1 MIGEIR
7 DVETAEIAIQAA
19 LTGHLVLSTLHTN
32 SAAGTVTR
40 LLDMGVADY
49 LLTSTINGILAQR
62 LVRRLCENCR
72 EAFAPLPELL
82 PQLGLEP
89 GAATRLYRG
98 RGCAACRGTGYH
110 GRVCIVEMMPITTS
124 LRRLVLNHAETQEIE
139 AAAVAEGMRT
149 MFKSGLELA
158 LAGVTTI
165 EEVLRATR
173 SV

>member
-1 MIGEIR
+1 MP
-7 DVETAEIAIQAA
+7 
-19 LTGHLVLSTLHTN
+19 VLH
-32 SAAGTVTR
+32 R
-40 LLDMGVADY
+40 WP
-49 LLTSTINGILAQR
+49 
-62 LVRRLCENCR
+62 
-72 EAFAPLPELL
+72 PLPELL
-82 PQLGLEP
+82 PQLGLAP
-89 GAATRLYRG
+89 GAETVLYRG

-139 AAAVAEGMRT
+139 AAAIAEGMRT